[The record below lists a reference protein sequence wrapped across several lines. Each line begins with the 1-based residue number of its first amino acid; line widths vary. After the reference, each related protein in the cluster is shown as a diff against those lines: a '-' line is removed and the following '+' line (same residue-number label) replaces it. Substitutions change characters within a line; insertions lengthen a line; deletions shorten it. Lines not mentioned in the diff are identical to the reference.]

1 MLSEKRKLIQET
13 KENILDKLGIPIFSL
28 IMFFNPL
35 FLYFALGMPNESLT
49 ATILMF
55 VNVFVGLLVS
65 GAVIDLYVLRKKEIK
80 METED
85 EKNSFYLKCILVFE
99 GLVLLASEWITYRMP
114 VEGVGNIPLSPI
126 LEGQPLLFVSLLMNI
141 LIFNVYAF
149 CLMVVIGMFTTKF
162 AWGMIVEDEIKEQE
176 VLSSVFERFSYY
188 VNIKGLN
195 ELQENMALL
204 GTMKVSIRELSLIN
218 QKQMDVYD
226 VLKATD
232 SIKRA
237 DKTEIEAEISVLVED
252 LNALVLSI
260 ITEQDEKQME
270 RIYRK
275 INRMKD
281 NA

>member
-35 FLYFALGMPNESLT
+35 FLYFVLGMPNESLT

-162 AWGMIVEDEIKEQE
+162 AWGMIVEDEIQEQE

-204 GTMKVSIRELSLIN
+204 GTMEVSVRELSLIN

>member
-162 AWGMIVEDEIKEQE
+162 AWGMIVEDEIQEQE

-204 GTMKVSIRELSLIN
+204 GTMEVSVRELSLIN